1 MHFFD
6 YDRSIKNVEYYEIL
20 ENLMERWEHEIV
32 EFKEAKGNYDTDKI
46 GRYFSAISNEANLR
60 QQQYGWLIFGVS
72 EKNKVKHVVGTA
84 YKKGDRSL
92 LEKFKYEIARD
103 TTNGM
108 TFFDIIEIFPMVN
121 GKEYRVLMFKIPAAA
136 TGIPTDWKTNYY
148 ERSGESL
155 VPLKQYK
162 IDAIR
167 SQERKD
173 WSKQVLENATIECLD
188 KNAISIAREKYKEKM
203 NQEHISE
210 EVDAMS
216 DEQFL
221 TKVKLMIHGKI
232 THAGMLLLGNSDYDY
247 LFQSAPSIMW
257 RLYGADGIDKD
268 YEIFKIPFIN
278 VVDKVFA
285 KVRNLTYRYMPNQL
299 TLFPMETEQYS
310 SWLIRELLNNCIV
323 HTNYQLGGR
332 IYVNEFDDKI
342 KFTNPGN
349 FIPQR
354 VENVLEVSYNPP
366 FYRNQLLAESMVA
379 FHMIDTA
386 TLGIRR
392 AYNIQKAKYFP
403 MPDYEVTSG
412 TQVGVTV
419 YGKTLNDNY
428 MHILYDHPE
437 LDLHTVFL
445 LDRVQKGLPIQK
457 EDVDKLRSLKLV
469 EGRITSLYLSAS
481 AAKSIS
487 DGAGYIKNKGFDDKY
502 YKDLIVEY
510 LKQYDKARKKE
521 IRELLWDKLPDALSE
536 KQKENKIRN
545 LLYSLKQ
552 KQIIE
557 TDSTNQQKSN
567 WILKNSLDYIK
578 VFRQDLVKAK
588 TRFRQENSNK

>member
-1 MHFFD
+1 MRFFD
-6 YDRSIKNVEYYEIL
+6 YEKSVKDIEYYEIL
-20 ENLMERWEHEIV
+20 ANLMERWEYEVV
-32 EFKEAKGNYDTDKI
+32 EFKEAKSSYDTDKI

-72 EKNKVKHVVGTA
+72 EENKVKHIVGTA

-92 LEKFKYEIARD
+92 LEKFKYEIARN

-108 TFFDIIEIFPMVN
+108 TFYDIIEIFPVVK

-173 WSKQVLENATIECLD
+173 WSKQILEKATIEHLD
-188 KNAISIAREKYKEKM
+188 KTAIALARERYKEKM
-203 NQEHISE
+203 NQEHITE
-210 EVDAMS
+210 EVDAMN

-221 TKVKLMIHGKI
+221 SKVKLMIDGKI

-257 RLYGADGIDKD
+257 RLYGANGIDKD

-299 TLFPMETEQYS
+299 TLFPIETEQYN
-310 SWLIRELLNNCIV
+310 SWLIRELLNNCIA

-332 IYVNEFDDKI
+332 IYVNEFEDKI
-342 KFTNPGN
+342 KFTNPGD

-354 VENVLEVSYNPP
+354 IENVLEVSYNPP

-403 MPDYEVTSG
+403 MPDYDVASG
-412 TQVGVTV
+412 TQVEVTV
-419 YGKTLNDNY
+419 YGKILNDNY

-445 LDRVQKGLPIQK
+445 LDRVQKGLPMQK
-457 EDVDKLRSLKLV
+457 KDVDKLRSLKLV
-469 EGRITSLYLSAS
+469 EGRVTSLYLSAS

-510 LKQYDKARKKE
+510 LKQYEKAKKSE
-521 IRELLWDKLPDALSE
+521 IRELLWDKLPDALSD
-536 KQKENKIRN
+536 KQKGNKIRN
-545 LLYSLKQ
+545 LLYSLKRN
-552 KQIIE
+552 QIIE
-557 TDSTNQQKSN
+557 TDSDNQQKSN
-567 WILKNSLDYIK
+567 WVLRK
-578 VFRQDLVKAK
+578 
-588 TRFRQENSNK
+588 

>member
-1 MHFFD
+1 MHYFEYNKSVKD
-6 YDRSIKNVEYYEIL
+6 VEYYEIL
-20 ENLMERWEHEIV
+20 ETLMKRWEYEVV
-32 EFKEAKGNYDTDKI
+32 EFKEAKSSYDTDKI

-60 QQQYGWLIFGVS
+60 QQQYGWLVFGVG
-72 EKNKVKHVVGTA
+72 EERETKIKKIVGTA
-84 YKKGDRSL
+84 YKKGDNSL
-92 LEKFKYEIARD
+92 LERFKYEISKD

-108 TFFDIIEIFPMVN
+108 TFYDIIEIFPNVN

-148 ERSGESL
+148 ERAGESL

-167 SQERKD
+167 SQERRD
-173 WSKQVLENATIECLD
+173 WSKQLLEQATIEHLD
-188 KNAISIAREKYKEKM
+188 KDAVVLAREKYKEKM
-203 NQEHISE
+203 NQEHISK

-221 TKVKLMIHGKI
+221 SKIKLMISGKI

-247 LFQSAPSIMW
+247 MFQSAPSIMW
-257 RLYGADGIDKD
+257 RLYGADGRDRD

-285 KVRNLTYRYMPNQL
+285 KVRNLTYRYMPNQM
-299 TLFPMETEQYS
+299 TLFPMETEQYD
-310 SWLIRELLNNCIV
+310 SWLMRELLNNCIA

-332 IYVNEFDDKI
+332 IYVNEFEDRL
-342 KFTNPGN
+342 KFTNPGD
-349 FIPQR
+349 FIPQKI
-354 VENVLEVSYNPP
+354 ENVLEASYNPP
-366 FYRNQLLAESMVA
+366 FYRNQLLAESMAA

-403 MPDYEVTSG
+403 LPDYNVSSG
-412 TQVGVTV
+412 TQVEVTI

-428 MHILYDHPE
+428 MHILFDHQD
-437 LDLHTVFL
+437 LDLQTVFL
-445 LDRVQKGLPIQK
+445 LDRIQKGLPVEK
-457 EDVDKLRSLKLV
+457 EDVDRLRGQKLV
-469 EGRITSLYLSAS
+469 EGRLTSLYLSAS
-481 AAKSIS
+481 AAKSINDS
-487 DGAGYIKNKGFDDKY
+487 TSYIKNKGFNDQY

-510 LKQYDKARKKE
+510 LKKYEKAKKKD
-521 IRELLWDKLPDALSE
+521 IRELLWDKLPDALSD

-545 LLYSLKQ
+545 MLTALRKQ
-552 KQIIE
+552 DIID
-557 TDSTNQQKSN
+557 TDSENQQKSN
-567 WILKNSLDYIK
+567 WILK
-578 VFRQDLVKAK
+578 
-588 TRFRQENSNK
+588 

>member
-136 TGIPTDWKTNYY
+136 TGIPTD
-148 ERSGESL
+148 
-155 VPLKQYK
+155 
-162 IDAIR
+162 
-167 SQERKD
+167 
-173 WSKQVLENATIECLD
+173 
-188 KNAISIAREKYKEKM
+188 
-203 NQEHISE
+203 
-210 EVDAMS
+210 
-216 DEQFL
+216 
-221 TKVKLMIHGKI
+221 
-232 THAGMLLLGNSDYDY
+232 
-247 LFQSAPSIMW
+247 
-257 RLYGADGIDKD
+257 
-268 YEIFKIPFIN
+268 
-278 VVDKVFA
+278 
-285 KVRNLTYRYMPNQL
+285 
-299 TLFPMETEQYS
+299 
-310 SWLIRELLNNCIV
+310 WLIRELLNNCIV

-567 WILKNSLDYIK
+567 WILKK
-578 VFRQDLVKAK
+578 
-588 TRFRQENSNK
+588 